1 MAADR
6 TERHGVV
13 LVTLVRRHL
22 VGAVALVMALA
33 TGIALGSG
41 PLSHESLLPSS
52 AEPAPAREKPDPG
65 PTADDVAT
73 VVAPAVYGTRLEGR
87 TVALLAS
94 PGVDQDTLDA
104 LQEGIEAANGSV
116 TARWT
121 AGEGLVGAGEKALV
135 DTLGSQLLEQL
146 DGHGADADVAAY
158 ERMGQLL
165 GTAIAT
171 RDPAGAVPGPD
182 ALTIRQSIGAAS
194 LLSHD
199 AGEPK
204 RAELVLLVLGDD
216 LDDNIVEGLVTGLAA
231 RASGVVAAAPGRDS
245 DLTALEDL
253 GTVTTVDGVT
263 GATGRLAAVLALAR
277 AEEEPGGS
285 YGASGAD
292 GVLPLG

>member
-1 MAADR
+1 
-6 TERHGVV
+6 
-13 LVTLVRRHL
+13 
-22 VGAVALVMALA
+22 MALA
-33 TGIALGSG
+33 IGIALGSG

-52 AEPAPAREKPDPG
+52 AEPAPPREKADTG
-65 PTADDVAT
+65 ATADDVAT
-73 VVAPAVYGTRLEGR
+73 VVAPAVYGARLEGR

-104 LQEGIEAANGSV
+104 LQVGIEASDGSV

-121 AGEGLVGAGEKALV
+121 AGEGLVGAGEKVLV

-146 DGHGADADVAAY
+146 DGHGADPDVAAY
-158 ERMGQLL
+158 ERMGQLI

-171 RDPAGAVPGPD
+171 RDPVSATPGPD
-182 ALTIRQSIGAAS
+182 ALTIRQSIDAAS

-204 RAELVLLVLGDD
+204 RASLVLLVLGDD
-216 LDDNIVEGLVTGLAA
+216 LDDNIVEGLVSGLAA
-231 RASGVVAAAPGRDS
+231 RAAGVVVAAPGRDS
-245 DLTALEDL
+245 NLSVLEDL

-263 GATGRLAAVLALAR
+263 GATGQLAAVLALAR
-277 AEEEPGGS
+277 AEGEPGGS